1 MGSIACTALP
11 ARNASRYQWHS
22 ASGTKARLV
31 CMRRVSFHEDRSS
44 PKRALSFALGFFFRT
59 PPGLEPTI
67 FRRGESQPPFKLL
80 AEAGGDCGARG
91 VL

>member
-1 MGSIACTALP
+1 MNGSLT
-11 ARNASRYQWHS
+11 SDT
-22 ASGTKARLV
+22 TKQ
-31 CMRRVSFHEDRSS
+31 
-44 PKRALSFALGFFFRT
+44 KRAFSFALGFFFRT